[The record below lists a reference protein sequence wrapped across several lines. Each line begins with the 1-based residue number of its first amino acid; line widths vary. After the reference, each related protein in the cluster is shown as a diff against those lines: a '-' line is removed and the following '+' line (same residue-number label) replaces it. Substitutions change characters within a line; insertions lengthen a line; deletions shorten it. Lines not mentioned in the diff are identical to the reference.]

1 MGDVIEVALT
11 LINLD
16 GLMSS
21 CMWEQPVISHTPRPS
36 LWHIN
41 DVPSIDIT
49 SDLNR
54 VCELEDF
61 VTEWYDMTDAKV
73 ELSIVD
79 LRCLLLFLTIQ
90 EEEYSALEHAIY
102 KFVLR
107 ATEPTP
113 FPLKPFGGKVRIS
126 IHPRDS
132 VLRDVAHEI
141 KPIGY
146 LTYRPY

>member
-1 MGDVIEVALT
+1 MIEVAFS

-16 GLMSS
+16 GLMAS
-21 CMWEQPVISHTPRPS
+21 CMWDQPVISHTPRSKPGI
-36 LWHIN
+36 LHN
-41 DVPSIDIT
+41 YVPSIDIT

-90 EEEYSALEHAIY
+90 E
-102 KFVLR
+102 V
-107 ATEPTP
+107 
-113 FPLKPFGGKVRIS
+113 
-126 IHPRDS
+126 
-132 VLRDVAHEI
+132 
-141 KPIGY
+141 
-146 LTYRPY
+146 